1 MHGSYMGNGNIMET
15 IILHHSWIIIQFGA
29 WGLSLYDSS
38 WRRPVLGLEVGHVT
52 DVTPIIRTSVDHE
65 PLHQVMKVALH
76 LGGLNLW
83 RDISWEGC
91 MYHGRVTRSLEV
103 TTDKARAVGT
113 PEPVTLTGIQSY
125 PRSPFNIT

>member
-1 MHGSYMGNGNIMET
+1 M
-15 IILHHSWIIIQFGA
+15 
-29 WGLSLYDSS
+29 
-38 WRRPVLGLEVGHVT
+38 
-52 DVTPIIRTSVDHE
+52 DHE

>member
-1 MHGSYMGNGNIMET
+1 M
-15 IILHHSWIIIQFGA
+15 
-29 WGLSLYDSS
+29 
-38 WRRPVLGLEVGHVT
+38 
-52 DVTPIIRTSVDHE
+52 DHE
-65 PLHQVMKVALH
+65 PLQQVMEVALH
-76 LGGLNLW
+76 LGGLKLS

-113 PEPVTLTGIQSY
+113 PEPVTLTGGIQSY